1 MLYYLCRGTLPQKIS
16 ALHAKYGEVV
26 RVAPNELSFVCEE
39 AWERIYGR
47 VNANGMNGRADGR
60 GQLGRD
66 PSMYFRFCLFRA
78 IRGSEGR
85 SEVDMELD
93 AFD

>member
-1 MLYYLCRGTLPQKIS
+1 MLYYLCRGILPQKIS

-47 VNANGMNGRADGR
+47 VDNGVNGK
-60 GQLGRD
+60 GQLGKD
-66 PSMYFRFCLFRA
+66 PSMFSYLLVVRL
-78 IRGSEGR
+78 GR
-85 SEVDMELD
+85 KRRRK
-93 AFD
+93 